1 MEKSWKKL
9 RMVTRNSSGEN
20 TDDVIQILKDFM
32 KAVKVDQN
40 DLGVLSIKM
49 SRFTEVSREGET
61 EFRL

>member
-1 MEKSWKKL
+1 
-9 RMVTRNSSGEN
+9 MVTRNSSGEN